1 MDKNFDVY
9 GLGNAL
15 DDMEFEVSPE
25 FLEKMGIKK
34 GLMTL
39 VDGERQEEILK
50 SLDLKDAKRC
60 CGGSAANTII
70 AVSQFGGKSSYSF
83 RVGNDESGL
92 FYYNNLLESGVKTNF
107 EREGRPVGTTGK
119 CLVFVT
125 PDADRTMNTFLGI
138 SSEFSK
144 TDVDVESIKA
154 SKWVYVEGYLVSTE
168 KGKDAA
174 KESKRVAEEN
184 GVRVA
189 LTFSDPFMVS
199 TFKSGFEEIIGKGI
213 DLLFCNEHEAMAF
226 TGEDNVKEAAEQLK
240 KVTKSMAITLG
251 EKGALLYDYDASKFI
266 NVEAPQVKAVDS
278 NGAGDLFA
286 GAFLYGINHGMSFKE
301 AGSLACSAASKLVT
315 QFGARL
321 SNEQPKSLLVDFG
334 NELSQ

>member
-1 MDKNFDVY
+1 MEKSFDVY

-15 DDMEFEVSPE
+15 VDMEFEVSPE
-25 FLEKMGIKK
+25 FLDQMGIKK

-39 VDGERQEEILK
+39 VDGERQEEVLK
-50 SLDLKDAKRC
+50 KLDLSKSKRC

-83 RVGNDESGL
+83 RVANDESGL
-92 FYYNNLLESGVKTNF
+92 FYYNNLLESGVKTNLKS
-107 EREGRPVGTTGK
+107 EDRPEGTTGK

-144 TDVDVESIKA
+144 NDVDKEAIAS
-154 SKWVYVEGYLVSTE
+154 SKWLYVEGYLVSSE

-174 KESKRVAEEN
+174 IESKRYAEEN
-184 GVRVA
+184 NIKVA
-189 LTFSDPFMVS
+189 LTFSDPFMVT
-199 TFKSGFEEIIGKGI
+199 TFKEGFLDIIGKGV
-213 DLLFCNEHEAMAF
+213 DLLFCNEFEAMSF
-226 TGEDNVKEAAEQLK
+226 SGEDTVEKAAEKLK
-240 KVTKSMAITLG
+240 KYTKSMAITLG
-251 EKGALLYDYDASKFI
+251 DKGALIYDHEASEFI
-266 NVEAPQVKAVDS
+266 RVEAPRVKAVDS

-286 GAFLYGINHGMSFKE
+286 GTFLYGINNGLSFKE
-301 AGSLACSAASKLVT
+301 SGELACQAASQLVT

-321 SNEQPKSLLVDFG
+321 QNEQPKLLLK
-334 NELSQ
+334 EYLS

>member
-15 DDMEFEVSPE
+15 VDMEFEVSPE

-50 SLDLKDAKRC
+50 SLNLKDAKRC

-92 FYYNNLLESGVKTNF
+92 FYYNNLLESGVKTNIQG
-107 EREGRPVGTTGK
+107 EVRPVGTTGK

-154 SKWVYVEGYLVSTE
+154 SKWVYVEGYLVSTD

-174 KESKRVAEEN
+174 IESKRVAEEN

-199 TFKSGFEEIIGKGI
+199 TFKSGFEDIIGNGI

-226 TGEDNVKEAAEQLK
+226 TGEDNVEKAAEKLK
-240 KVTKSMAITLG
+240 KITKSMAITLG
-251 EKGALLYDYDASKFI
+251 ERGALLYDHDASKFI
-266 NVEAPQVKAVDS
+266 NVGAPRVKAVDS
-278 NGAGDLFA
+278 NGA
-286 GAFLYGINHGMSFKE
+286 
-301 AGSLACSAASKLVT
+301 
-315 QFGARL
+315 
-321 SNEQPKSLLVDFG
+321 
-334 NELSQ
+334 